1 MDTLQADILLED
13 TLLEDIAV
21 EQLDKP
27 SLMEILSSQEDQ
39 ESEDILLAK
48 LLPMEPLETLPLM
61 VLLVLPVAAPTILD
75 ILHLELEEQLALLQE
90 AELETIEP
98 VDTDVLYHLSSHTFM
113 NIDKYSKCKEN
124 SYINISYY

>member
-1 MDTLQADILLED
+1 MDTLQADILPED

-27 SLMEILSSQEDQ
+27 SLMEILLSQEDQ

-61 VLLVLPVAAPTILD
+61 VLLVLPVTAPTILD
-75 ILHLELEEQLALLQE
+75 ILHPELEEQLALLQE

-113 NIDKYSKCKEN
+113 NIDEYSKCKEN